1 MGSQKIRT
9 NFFFHLPDF
18 SVLNINLTGISV
30 FNQPPEPLF
39 YSLYGEYL
47 SSGGNVLF
55 NFHEAQDDDADGFD
69 TMVVKEDDNDSE
81 VRSLFLNSYSLK
93 EGLR

>member
-1 MGSQKIRT
+1 MR
-9 NFFFHLPDF
+9 
-18 SVLNINLTGISV
+18 INLTRITA

-39 YSLYGEYL
+39 YSLCGEYL
-47 SSGGNVLF
+47 SSVGNVLF
-55 NFHEAQDDDADGFD
+55 NFPEAQDDDADGFD

-93 EGLR
+93 EGYR

>member
-1 MGSQKIRT
+1 MQ
-9 NFFFHLPDF
+9 DF
-18 SVLNINLTGISV
+18 SVLNLNLSGITV
-30 FNQPPEPLF
+30 FNQPLEPLF
-39 YSLYGEYL
+39 YSLCGEYL
-47 SSGGNVLF
+47 SSGDNVLF

-93 EGLR
+93 EG

>member
-1 MGSQKIRT
+1 MS
-9 NFFFHLPDF
+9 
-18 SVLNINLTGISV
+18 INLTGITA

-39 YSLYGEYL
+39 YSLCGEYL
-47 SSGGNVLF
+47 SSVGNVLS
-55 NFHEAQDDDADGFD
+55 NFPEAQDDDAEGFD

-93 EGLR
+93 EG